1 MGVKLSQTKA
11 ERNAEIN
18 KAIEHSETTHAPADA
33 EKNVIVGI
41 QKNGVDVAVDSNR
54 KSNITVPTKLS
65 ELTNDKNFITAS
77 DNVATATKLKNA
89 RKIALSGGATGTA
102 TRFDGSANITIPVT
116 KISPEYI
123 GAGYIGNKN
132 YLLTH
137 PESNYVIIPFIN
149 NDIAYLTKRG
159 GSVVVKY
166 DDVVQN
172 IDISAVFDGSAS
184 YWSDPTLGTKAE
196 TVTIELT
203 LHRTF
208 TFGNTIYID
217 NGGGS
222 WHAKD
227 MTVEVMNTN
236 YANDVWTTKG
246 SVSNYKK
253 SQYYIEVSHTPVGA
267 SNAGVGFNKVRLTF
281 SNFKSNSFR
290 IAAIGVIG
298 YNSYGLRET
307 FLPKDGGSV
316 YGNILPYTNNSY
328 NLGSSSN
335 KWSNVYST
343 KFIGALTGNADTATK
358 WATARNI
365 NGMTVDGTANRTNY
379 GTCSTAAATA
389 AKTVDCTGFELVIG
403 AEITVKF
410 TVTNTATQPT
420 LNVNGKGARPIYYR
434 GNIIPPTCL
443 AEGRVYT
450 FRYDGKNYELVG
462 DINTDT
468 NTDTKNTAGS
478 TDTSSKIFLIGATSQ
493 AANPQT
499 YSHDTAYVG
508 TDGCLYSGGT
518 KVSVNGHTHDAATTS
533 KDGFMPK
540 EDKAK
545 IDSLSTVAT
554 SGSYNDLSDKPTIP
568 SVGNGKITIKQGG
581 ITKGTFT
588 VNQSGATAIEL
599 DDNDT
604 HYTSK
609 NVVGS
614 SADDTN
620 NTTTALTNG
629 NVFLN
634 SVENGSVT
642 SSHNIKGIGG
652 TTVSTD
658 KSGNIIIKAPTSS
671 SGTYSA
677 GTGLSLSGTTFN
689 HSNSVTAGTAQ
700 GDASKTL
707 TFGGTFT
714 VPTITYDAQG
724 HVTGKGTT
732 TMTMPVNPNT
742 DTKVTQTLTSSNASY
757 PLLLAPSGQT
767 TTTTTTA
774 RFASGVTLNPS
785 TNTITA
791 NISGNAGTATSVAN
805 ALTVKANGTQLY
817 TYNGSVAKTI
827 NIKAGSN
834 ITITSDSSG
843 NITISSTA
851 SAGSVTGDV
860 GTVVYEASSGG
871 LYCDGKTANNS
882 NNSVAIEDSSF
893 KYKRLRF
900 YCQGYFGLVCTDMPL
915 DRECEA
921 YATGNYKGKRYGG
934 VIFPTAENGNIN
946 STGIGPSNHMYYEL
960 KWRVEMETA
969 GWRVRVVDS
978 GWLGLNAGK
987 TTNDDYAGN
996 ASTSNAGTGYV
1007 SWNQRHNNS
1016 YCIYKI
1022 VAYTD

>member
-41 QKNGVDVAVDSNR
+41 QKNGVDVAVGSNR

-102 TRFDGSANITIPVT
+102 TSFDGSANITIPVT

-137 PESNYVIIPFIN
+137 PEGNYVIIPFIN

-184 YWSDPTLGTKAE
+184 YWGDSTLGTKAE

-208 TFGNTIYID
+208 TYGNTIYID
-217 NGGGS
+217 NGHIT

-236 YANDVWTTKG
+236 YADDVWTTKG
-246 SVSNYKK
+246 SVSNYDK
-253 SQYYIEVSHTPVGA
+253 SQYYIAVSHTPVGA
-267 SNAGVGFNKVRLTF
+267 SNTGGGFNKVRLTF

-298 YNSYGLRET
+298 YNSAGLRET

-365 NGMTVDGTANRTNY
+365 NGMLVQGDANRTNY

-389 AKTVDCTGFELVIG
+389 AKTVDCTGFELVTG

-410 TVTNTATQPT
+410 TVDNAAANPT
-420 LNVNGKGARPIYYR
+420 LNVNGTRARPIYYR
-434 GNIIPPTCL
+434 GSPIATGYL
-443 AEGRVYT
+443 AAGRVYT
-450 FRYDGKNYELVG
+450 FRYDGARYELVG
-462 DINTDT
+462 DVNTD
-468 NTDTKNTAGS
+468 S
-478 TDTSSKIFLIGATSQ
+478 
-493 AANPQT
+493 
-499 YSHDTAYVG
+499 
-508 TDGCLYSGGT
+508 
-518 KVSVNGHTHDAATTS
+518 
-533 KDGFMPK
+533 
-540 EDKAK
+540 
-545 IDSLSTVAT
+545 
-554 SGSYNDLSDKPTIP
+554 
-568 SVGNGKITIKQGG
+568 
-581 ITKGTFT
+581 
-588 VNQSGATAIEL
+588 
-599 DDNDT
+599 
-604 HYTSK
+604 
-609 NVVGS
+609 
-614 SADDTN
+614 
-620 NTTTALTNG
+620 
-629 NVFLN
+629 
-634 SVENGSVT
+634 
-642 SSHNIKGIGG
+642 
-652 TTVSTD
+652 
-658 KSGNIIIKAPTSS
+658 
-671 SGTYSA
+671 
-677 GTGLSLSGTTFN
+677 
-689 HSNSVTAGTAQ
+689 
-700 GDASKTL
+700 
-707 TFGGTFT
+707 
-714 VPTITYDAQG
+714 
-724 HVTGKGTT
+724 
-732 TMTMPVNPNT
+732 
-742 DTKVTQTLTSSNASY
+742 DTKVTQAVTTANAEY
-757 PLLLAPSGQT
+757 PLLLGPNGQT
-767 TTTTTTA
+767 TNVTTTA
-774 RFASGVTLNPS
+774 YFDSGVTLNPS

-882 NNSVAIEDSSF
+882 NNSVAIEDSSY

-900 YCQGYFGLVCTDMPL
+900 YCKGYFGLVCTDMPL

-921 YATGNYKGKRYGG
+921 YATGNDKGKRYGG
-934 VIFPTAENGNIN
+934 VIFPTAENGNID

-960 KWRVEMETA
+960 KWRVEKETA

-978 GWLGLNAGK
+978 GWLGFNAGI
-987 TTNDDYAGN
+987 
-996 ASTSNAGTGYV
+996 TSNANYTGNSSAAVAGTNYI
-1007 SWNQRHNNS
+1007 SWNQRHNNG